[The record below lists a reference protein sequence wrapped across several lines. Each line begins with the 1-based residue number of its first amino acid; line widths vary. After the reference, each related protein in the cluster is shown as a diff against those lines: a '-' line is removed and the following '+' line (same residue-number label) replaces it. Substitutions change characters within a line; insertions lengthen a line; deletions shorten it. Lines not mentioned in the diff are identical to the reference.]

1 MYFPVILISQIPPG
15 WGDLYFHSQAI
26 SVTSVQLKRTKDKV
40 IISPI
45 PHIFVVGGEKI
56 LIILI
61 IITSGEHQTINN
73 PGQRG
78 IWSLLILNWTTCRF
92 S

>member
-15 WGDLYFHSQAI
+15 WGDLYFHTQAM

-45 PHIFVVGGEKI
+45 PHIVVV
-56 LIILI
+56 
-61 IITSGEHQTINN
+61 
-73 PGQRG
+73 
-78 IWSLLILNWTTCRF
+78 
-92 S
+92 